1 MSDAWLGQNPRE
13 LVRSLRKLA
22 DDLEQ
27 LAEGTTPAAMS
38 GVVRIRQFT
47 ISRRTVP
54 CLVGTMT
61 GHPTIRDGSPGVS
74 TELYYV
80 NEKQK
85 LVRSA
90 NRFYRLVGDPL

>member
-27 LAEGTTPAAMS
+27 LAEGRSPATNA
-38 GVVRIRQFT
+38 GVVKIRDFT
-47 ISRRTVP
+47 MSRRTVP
-54 CLVGTMT
+54 CLVGRMT
-61 GHPTIRDGSPGVS
+61 GHPSIPDGLPGMS

-80 NEKQK
+80 NEKRK
-85 LVRSA
+85 LVRTFS
-90 NRFYRLVGDPL
+90 RFYKLIGDPL

>member
-1 MSDAWLGQNPRE
+1 MPSQWLGQNPDE
-13 LVRSLRKLA
+13 LVSALRTLA

-27 LAEGTTPAAMS
+27 LANGQKPQVIAHA
-38 GVVRIRQFT
+38 VKIRDYT

-54 CLVGTMT
+54 CLVGRMS
-61 GHPTIRDGSPGVS
+61 GHPTIREGAAGMS
-74 TELYYV
+74 TELYFV
-80 NEKQK
+80 DEKRK

>member
-1 MSDAWLGQNPRE
+1 MADAWLGQNPRE

-27 LAEGTTPAAMS
+27 LAEGNSPAVTA
-38 GVVRIRQFT
+38 GVVKIREFT
-47 ISRRTVP
+47 LSSRTVP
-54 CLVGTMT
+54 CLIGRMT

-85 LVRSA
+85 LARTF
-90 NRFYRLVGDPL
+90 NRFYRLIGDPL

>member
-1 MSDAWLGQNPRE
+1 MPHQWLGQNPRE
-13 LVRSLRKLA
+13 LVSALRTLA

-27 LAEGTTPAAMS
+27 LANGQKPQVIGSAVKIHEY
-38 GVVRIRQFT
+38 T

-54 CLVGTMT
+54 CLVGRMS
-61 GHPTIRDGSPGVS
+61 GHPTITDGAAGMS
-74 TELYYV
+74 TELYFID
-80 NEKQK
+80 EKQK

>member
-1 MSDAWLGQNPRE
+1 MPNAWLGQNPRE
-13 LVRSLRKLA
+13 LVRSLRMLA

-27 LAEGTTPAAMS
+27 LAEGRSPAAIA
-38 GVVRIRQFT
+38 GAVKIREFT
-47 ISRRTVP
+47 LSSRTVP
-54 CLVGTMT
+54 CLVGRMT
-61 GHPTIRDGSPGVS
+61 GHPTVRDGSPGIS

-85 LVRSA
+85 LVRTF